1 MTSHRTIHTAARS
14 ARSGCRRGFTLLE
27 MLIVI
32 GIIALLASLVLAVSS
47 SVIRA
52 SEERNTRN
60 TLEVLNTAMEEYE
73 RTLDRAVAYRSAAYT
88 GVVADPTNANQ
99 RYDIDSAPAAPPA
112 GSGVAAWT
120 AMASPYGT
128 LATAGLPA
136 YSSAPFRRTV
146 HLIWAL
152 SQSPSSGAIIQKL
165 PESVLRGVRPASNTA
180 GFLGAR
186 HVVDSWETPIIAI
199 FPGRVA
205 GSNGVAENANTPIDK
220 DGTIRSDSEGAAAT
234 AGGMGVVCKDRK
246 VLFVSAGNDAR
257 FTQLTGG
264 VYSPSSDN
272 LYSYEP

>member
-1 MTSHRTIHTAARS
+1 MTIHRTNLADGRTA
-14 ARSGCRRGFTLLE
+14 RRGFTLLE

-73 RTLDRAVAYRSAAYT
+73 RTLDRAVSYRSAAYT
-88 GVVADPTNANQ
+88 GVVADPTNAGQ
-99 RYDIDSAPAAPPA
+99 RYDLDSAPAAPPT

-128 LATAGLPA
+128 IATAGLPA
-136 YSSAPFRRTV
+136 YSNLPFRRTV

-152 SQSPSSGAIIQKL
+152 TQSPSSAAIMQKL
-165 PESVLRGVRPASNTA
+165 PESVLRGVRPSSNTA

-186 HVVDSWETPIIAI
+186 HVVDSWETPIIAV

-205 GSNGVAENANTPIDK
+205 GANGVSENATTPVDK

-257 FTQLTGG
+257 FTQLVSG
-264 VYSPSSDN
+264 VYSPSTDN

>member
-1 MTSHRTIHTAARS
+1 MTNARTNAV
-14 ARSGCRRGFTLLE
+14 RRGGFTLLE

-60 TLEVLNTAMEEYE
+60 TLEVLNTAVEEYE
-73 RTLDRAVAYRSAAYT
+73 RTLDRAVSYRSAAYT
-88 GVVADPTNANQ
+88 GVVADPTNAGQ

-120 AMASPYGT
+120 AMANPYNA

-136 YSSAPFRRTV
+136 YSTAPFRRTAT
-146 HLIWAL
+146 LIWAL
-152 SQSPSSGAIIQKL
+152 TQSPSSAAIMQKL
-165 PESVLRGVRPASNTA
+165 PDSVLRGVRPSSNTA
-180 GFLGAR
+180 GFLGVR
-186 HVVDSWETPIIAI
+186 HVVDSWETPIVAI

-205 GSNGVAENANTPIDK
+205 GSNGITENANTPVDK
-220 DGTIRSDSEGAAAT
+220 DGTIRCDSEGAAAT
-234 AGGMGVVCKDRK
+234 AGGMGVSCKDRK
-246 VLFVSAGNDAR
+246 ILFVSAGNDAR
-257 FTQLTGG
+257 FTQLTAG